1 MKKMILFFII
11 FSSTFALFSQT
22 KTIESGLYLVLSRDS
37 CFNQSKVNTIV
48 YLSDS
53 LCLEKNP
60 IIDIRD
66 IDTCFT
72 ATANLD
78 GNELFVL
85 NVALN
90 KSAKLKFAK
99 ITEQNVGKKM
109 AMIID
114 QKVVMAAVIRDPITS
129 GQLTISGDK
138 EEEIKMW
145 AEKLREAMREE

>member
-11 FSSTFALFSQT
+11 ITSTFTLFSQT

-37 CFNQSKVNTIV
+37 CSNQSKGNTIV

-90 KSAKLKFAK
+90 KSAKLKFKK

-129 GQLTISGDK
+129 GRLTISGDK
-138 EEEIKMW
+138 EKELKLW
-145 AEKLREAMREE
+145 ADKLQQAMREK

>member
-37 CFNQSKVNTIV
+37 CFNQSKGNTIV

-60 IIDIRD
+60 IINIRD

-72 ATANLD
+72 AIANLD

-85 NVALN
+85 NIVLN
-90 KSAKLKFAK
+90 TSAKLKFKK

-138 EEEIKMW
+138 EKEIKMW
-145 AEKLREAMREE
+145 AEKLQQAVKEQ